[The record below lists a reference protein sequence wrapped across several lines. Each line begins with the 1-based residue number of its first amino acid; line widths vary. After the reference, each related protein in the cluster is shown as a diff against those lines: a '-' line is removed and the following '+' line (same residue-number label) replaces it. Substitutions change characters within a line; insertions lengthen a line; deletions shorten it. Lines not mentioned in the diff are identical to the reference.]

1 MRKTILVYFILAV
14 FALSGCQSSSDEFL
28 TFDEM
33 ATVTGASVNEQL
45 TLGDFFAEDIAIIPE
60 DDNVGEDE
68 LLTAGASLFV
78 NVTDQE
84 IVYADHVYDKL
95 YPASLSKLLTALVV
109 LRYGELT
116 DYVTISYNASHITE
130 PNAKVCG
137 YKEGDIISLEALLN
151 SLLVYSGNDAAIA
164 IADHV
169 GGSEEAFAEKMND
182 EARQIGA
189 VHSNFVNSHGL
200 HDDNQYSTAYD
211 LYLIF
216 NELMKFDTFRSI
228 ISSDSYIAN
237 YTDKDGNEKQKT
249 LSTTNLYL
257 NGGIEDDLSIEI
269 IGGKTGTTNKAGNCL
284 ILLCKDNTGNE
295 YIAQILKAA
304 GRDQLYSQMS
314 HLLSKVTNE

>member
-1 MRKTILVYFILAV
+1 MRKTILVYFALAA
-14 FALSGCQSSSDEFL
+14 FTFCGCQNSSNEL
-28 TFDEM
+28 LAFDEM
-33 ATVTGASVNEQL
+33 AVVARDSVNERL
-45 TLGDFFAEDIAIIPE
+45 TQGEFFAEDIVIIPE
-60 DDNVGEDE
+60 ADNVGEDE

-78 NVTDQE
+78 NVTDQK

-109 LRYGELT
+109 LHYGELT
-116 DYVTISYNASHITE
+116 DSVTISYNASHIAE
-130 PNAKVCG
+130 SNAKVCG
-137 YKEGDIISLEALLN
+137 YEEGDIISLEALLN

-164 IADHV
+164 IAEHV
-169 GGSEEAFAEKMND
+169 GGSEEAFVEKMND

-228 ISSDSYIAN
+228 ISSDSYIAI

-249 LSTTNLYL
+249 FNTTNLYL
-257 NGGIEDDLSIEI
+257 NGGVEDDLSIEI
-269 IGGKTGTTNKAGNCL
+269 IGGKTGTTNKAGSCL
-284 ILLCKDNTGNE
+284 ILLCKDNTGKE
-295 YIAQILKAA
+295 YIAQILKATDS
-304 GRDQLYSQMS
+304 DQLYSQMS
-314 HLLSKVTNE
+314 HLLSKATNE

>member
-1 MRKTILVYFILAV
+1 MRKTILVYFILAA
-14 FALSGCQSSSDEFL
+14 FAFSGCQNSSDEFL

-33 ATVTGASVNEQL
+33 AAVTGDSVNERL
-45 TLGDFFAEDIAIIPE
+45 TQGDFFAEDIAIIPE
-60 DDNVGEDE
+60 EDNVGEDE
-68 LLTAGASLFV
+68 LLTAGAFLFV
-78 NVTDQE
+78 DVTNQK

-116 DYVTISYNASHITE
+116 DNVTISYNASHITE
-130 PNAKVCG
+130 ANAKVCG
-137 YKEGDIISLEALLN
+137 YEEGDIISLETLLN

-169 GGSEEAFAEKMND
+169 GGSEEAFAKIMNE

-228 ISSDSYIAN
+228 ISLDSFTAI

-249 LSTTNLYL
+249 FNTTNLYL
-257 NGGIEDDLSIEI
+257 NGGVEDDLSIEI

-284 ILLCKDNTGNE
+284 ILLCKDNTGKE
-295 YIAQILKAA
+295 YIAQILKATD
-304 GRDQLYSQMS
+304 RDQLYSQMS